1 MACCDDADMAEA
13 LDRLKCRYRTL
24 INELAEINGKHPL
37 NRPEVKTVDGGTTL
51 ENAKKIKQLEES
63 IKATREA
70 IKEHLALCAELEGGS
85 VTPWT
90 LETQLEL

>member
-1 MACCDDADMAEA
+1 MSCSDPQMQEA
-13 LDRLKCRYRTL
+13 LERLKCRYKTLVSELAL
-24 INELAEINGKHPL
+24 INGDHPL
-37 NRPEVKTVDGGTTL
+37 NQPEAKTQDGGTTI

-63 IKATREA
+63 IKATRDA

-85 VTPWT
+85 VTPWA